1 MDSGKKSGAMSRRGA
16 GRFAASIFCALCA
29 LPGTTKASAPIRD
42 GAHDFDFLLGD
53 WTAHARQLPDRLN
66 GSHNWI
72 AFKGTEHHSRIL
84 QSNANLEEFEVYNAE
99 KHLRLHAQTLRLYNA
114 ETGQWSMYL
123 TDVYSGTMDSTPLV
137 GRFKDNRGEFFRQ
150 TQYKGRAI
158 LMRYV
163 WFNISPKSAR
173 MEQSYSDD
181 GGASWELNW
190 VCELTR

>member
-1 MDSGKKSGAMSRRGA
+1 MQEGYEVRRSDL
-16 GRFAASIFCALCA
+16 GRFAALLFCALCV
-29 LPGTTKASAPIRD
+29 LPSIVEAAEPRD

-66 GSHNWI
+66 GSNNWI
-72 AFKGTEHHSRIL
+72 AFIGTEHHSRIL
-84 QSNANLEEFEVYNAE
+84 QSNTNLEEFEVHNAE
-99 KHLRLHAQTLRLYNA
+99 KRLHLHAQTLRLYNA
-114 ETGQWSMYL
+114 ETRQWSMYL
-123 TDVYSGTMDSTPLV
+123 TDVYSGSLDGNPLV
-137 GRFKDNRGEFFRQ
+137 GHFSGNRGEFFRQ
-150 TQYKGRAI
+150 TQYNGRTI

-163 WFNISPKSAR
+163 WFNISPKFAR

>member
-1 MDSGKKSGAMSRRGA
+1 MIRTGLGALLLGLALTGQAM
-16 GRFAASIFCALCA
+16 AAPA
-29 LPGTTKASAPIRD
+29 RD

-53 WTAHARQLPDRLN
+53 WTAHARQLPARLAN
-66 GSHNWI
+66 SQDWI
-72 AFKGTEHHSRIL
+72 AFQGTEHHSRIL
-84 QSNANLEEFEVYNAE
+84 QSSANLEEFEVHNTE
-99 KHLRLHAQTLRLYNA
+99 KQIHLHAQTLRLYDA
-114 ETGQWSMYL
+114 DTGQWSMYL
-123 TDVYSGTMDSTPLV
+123 TDVYSGTLDPNPLV
-137 GRFKDNRGEFFRQ
+137 GRFDGKRGAFFRQ
-150 TQYKGRAI
+150 TQYKGRTI

>member
-1 MDSGKKSGAMSRRGA
+1 MIGVRGHGWRAAFVFGVLCTLSGGVQ
-16 GRFAASIFCALCA
+16 AS
-29 LPGTTKASAPIRD
+29 PQD

-66 GSHNWI
+66 GSHDWI

-84 QSNANLEEFEVYNAE
+84 GSNTNLEEFEVYNAE
-99 KHLRLHAQTLRLYNA
+99 KRLRLHAQTLRLYNA
-114 ETGQWSMYL
+114 ETRQWSMYL
-123 TDVYSGTMDSTPLV
+123 ADVYSGTLDDNPLV
-137 GRFKDNRGEFFRQ
+137 GHFSGHRGEFLRQ
-150 TQYKGRAI
+150 TQYKGRTI

-163 WFNISPKSAR
+163 WFNVSPKSAR

-181 GGASWELNW
+181 GGTSWELNW